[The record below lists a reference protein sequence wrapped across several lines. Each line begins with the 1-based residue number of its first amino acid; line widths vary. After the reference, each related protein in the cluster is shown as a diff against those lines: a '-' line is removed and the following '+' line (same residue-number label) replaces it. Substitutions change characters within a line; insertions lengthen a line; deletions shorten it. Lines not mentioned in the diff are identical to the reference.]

1 MFSAERLHP
10 FDAIEAKGAL
20 LISQLAV
27 GDEKVTI
34 AQQRFNDALGFEAVF
49 VAVADPEGQRLFNSD
64 CQGSVGGKVVMEII
78 GSGQLAPLGIDPCLL
93 YTSDAADE

>member
-64 CQGSVGGKVVMEII
+64 C
-78 GSGQLAPLGIDPCLL
+78 
-93 YTSDAADE
+93 